1 MNQTINRMTS
11 ANRGILMTAGKS
23 QAGAA
28 CRPPLPPANSLTQ
41 RLHLGILQS
50 GESYWPKSG
59 ENLMASHNL
68 KKKFSN
74 EGYFELSEKIG
85 QLKIDSLF

>member
-1 MNQTINRMTS
+1 MNQTINSMTS
-11 ANRGILMTAGKS
+11 PNWGILMTAGKN

-28 CRPPLPPANSLTQ
+28 CRPPLPPENSLTQ

-59 ENLMASHNL
+59 EFLMANHISGIIA
-68 KKKFSN
+68 F
-74 EGYFELSEKIG
+74 
-85 QLKIDSLF
+85 QP

>member
-59 ENLMASHNL
+59 ENLMASH
-68 KKKFSN
+68 K
-74 EGYFELSEKIG
+74 
-85 QLKIDSLF
+85 QRR